1 MLDTK
6 TSVPLKKD
14 LEMYP
19 IDFNN
24 FISHYHDTLTQYLVN
39 NHCLNEFNENLALS
53 SDLKEL
59 QIGSLDNNAI
69 AQKSRGRAIKQNGD
83 TISQWADHIL
93 RNYANIL
100 QNRID
105 KQSKMDF
112 TALARLLTNDASK
125 AMFSRHSYINWILA
139 NYHLHE
145 NGALPEINY
154 AYVFKRNALTN
165 YQYIATY
172 INNKLVAKGTIKAST
187 INAICTMLDGYH
199 RVTTSNIFANP
210 YDVANSQLLI
220 NQLCDFIE
228 QDKVIYDSEMEYSTL
243 IRSVVLS
250 NKNLLKLPLNAIFDM
265 NYNSDITKQKFVLF
279 EARNKGLNEFINS
292 LINKGSL
299 WLYYDSIQEV
309 VNKIHVKF
317 QLSQNSLELLD
328 LYIEQLS
335 NTFKNIKNMQ
345 WLKKMLILIKENL
358 V

>member
-24 FISHYHDTLTQYLVN
+24 FISRYHDTLTQYLVN

-59 QIGSLDNNAI
+59 QIGSLANNAI
-69 AQKSRGRAIKQNGD
+69 AQKARGRAIKQNGD
-83 TISQWADHIL
+83 TISQWTDHIL

-112 TALARLLTNDASK
+112 TDLARLLTNDAST
-125 AMFSRHSYINWILA
+125 AMFSRHSYINWVLA
-139 NYHLHE
+139 NYHLHK

-154 AYVFKRNALTN
+154 AYIFKRNTLTN

-172 INNKLVAKGTIKAST
+172 INNKLIAKDTIKAST
-187 INAICTMLDGYH
+187 INAICTMFDGYH

-210 YDVANSQLLI
+210 NDVANSQLLI

-228 QDKVIYDSEMEYSTL
+228 QDKVIYDSEMEYSKL

-250 NKNLLKLPLNAIFDM
+250 NKNLFKLPLDAIFSM
-265 NYNSDITKQKFVLF
+265 TYNSDITKQKFVLF
-279 EARNKGLNEFINS
+279 EARNKGLNEFINT
-292 LINKGSL
+292 LMDNGTP
-299 WLYYDSIQEV
+299 WLHCHSIQEA
-309 VNKIHVKF
+309 VNNIQVKF
-317 QLSQNSLELLD
+317 QLSPNSLELLD

-335 NTFKNIKNMQ
+335 STFKNIKNMQ
-345 WLKKMLILIKENL
+345 WIKQSLILIKENL

>member
-6 TSVPLKKD
+6 TSMQLKKD

-24 FISHYHDTLTQYLVN
+24 FVNRYHDTLTQYLVDH
-39 NHCLNEFNENLALS
+39 HCLNEFNENLALS

-69 AQKSRGRAIKQNGD
+69 AQKARGRAIKQNAD
-83 TISQWADHIL
+83 TIAQWADRIL

-112 TALARLLTNDASK
+112 TDLANLLAHHSST
-125 AMFSRHSYINWILA
+125 AMFSRHSYINWVLA
-139 NYHLHE
+139 NYHPYE

-154 AYVFKRNALTN
+154 AYIFKRNTLTN

-172 INNKLVAKGTIKAST
+172 INNKLIAKDTIKASA
-187 INAICTMLDGYH
+187 INAICTMLDGYY

-210 YDVANSQLLI
+210 YDMANSQLLI
-220 NQLCDFIE
+220 NLLCDFIE
-228 QDKVIYDSEMEYSTL
+228 QDKVIYDFEIEYSKL
-243 IRSVVLS
+243 IRFVVLS
-250 NKNLLKLPLNAIFDM
+250 NKNLLKLPLNAILNMTD
-265 NYNSDITKQKFVLF
+265 NPDITKQKFVLF
-279 EARNKGLNEFINS
+279 EARNRGLNEFINS
-292 LINKGSL
+292 LINKGYPWS
-299 WLYYDSIQEV
+299 YYHRIQDV
-309 VNKIHVKF
+309 VNEIQVKF

-335 NTFKNIKNMQ
+335 STFKNIKNMQ
-345 WLKKMLILIKENL
+345 WIKKMLILIKENL

>member
-6 TSVPLKKD
+6 TSIPLKKD

-24 FISHYHDTLTQYLVN
+24 FVSRYHDTLTQYLVN
-39 NHCLNEFNENLALS
+39 HHYLNEFNENLALS

-59 QIGSLDNNAI
+59 QIGSLTNNAI
-69 AQKSRGRAIKQNGD
+69 AQKQRGRAIKQNDD

-105 KQSKMDF
+105 KQSKMNF
-112 TALARLLTNDASK
+112 TDLARLLTNDASTV
-125 AMFSRHSYINWILA
+125 MFSRHSYINWILA

-145 NGALPEINY
+145 NDALPEINY
-154 AYVFKRNALTN
+154 AYIFKRNALAN

-172 INNKLVAKGTIKAST
+172 INNKLVAKDTIKAST
-187 INAICTMLDGYH
+187 INAICTMIDGYH

-228 QDKVIYDSEMEYSTL
+228 QDKVIYDSEMEYSKL

-250 NKNLLKLPLNAIFDM
+250 NKNLFKLPLDAIFSM
-265 NYNSDITKQKFVLF
+265 TYNSDITKQKFVLF
-279 EARNKGLNEFINS
+279 EAKNKGLNEFINS

-299 WLYYDSIQEV
+299 WLYYDTIQEI
-309 VNKIHVKF
+309 VNKIQVKF

-335 NTFKNIKNMQ
+335 STFKNIKNMQ

>member
-6 TSVPLKKD
+6 TSMPLKKD

-24 FISHYHDTLTQYLVN
+24 FVSRYHDTLTQYLVN

-53 SDLKEL
+53 SDLEEL
-59 QIGSLDNNAI
+59 QIGSLANNVI
-69 AQKSRGRAIKQNGD
+69 AQKARGRAIKQNDD

-112 TALARLLTNDASK
+112 TDLARLLTNDAST

-139 NYHLHE
+139 NYRLHE
-145 NGALPEINY
+145 NDALPEINY
-154 AYVFKRNALTN
+154 AYIFKRNALAN

-172 INNKLVAKGTIKAST
+172 INNKLVAKDTIKAST
-187 INAICTMLDGYH
+187 INAICTMIDGYH

-228 QDKVIYDSEMEYSTL
+228 QDKVIYDSEIEYSKL
-243 IRSVVLS
+243 ICSVALS
-250 NKNLLKLPLNAIFDM
+250 NKNLLKLPLNAIFNM
-265 NYNSDITKQKFVLF
+265 TYNSDITKQKFVLF
-279 EARNKGLNEFINS
+279 EAKNKGLNEFINS

-299 WLYYDSIQEV
+299 WLYYDCIQEI
-309 VNKIHVKF
+309 VNKIQVKF

-335 NTFKNIKNMQ
+335 STFKNIKNMQ